1 MTELVMDRWSPA
13 DEDTLLLAVVNAEFR
28 ALITQ
33 SGFASDA
40 MLPAPIEPQEQSLL
54 DRPAGSV
61 FAAQC
66 KSTCSEGPFTFVC
79 DGTTK

>member
-1 MTELVMDRWSPA
+1 MTELVMDRWSSA
-13 DEDTLLLAVVNAEFR
+13 EEDTLLLAVVNAEFR
-28 ALITQ
+28 TLLTE
-33 SGFASDA
+33 SGIVSDTL
-40 MLPAPIEPQEQSLL
+40 LPAPIEPQEQSLL